1 VRAFGTAL
9 GVVNSS
15 ILLLMGFNLIM
26 MYRRVRRSYE
36 PKVLMEWYRVHS
48 SEEQTKVSRLHAVD
62 MGSKSYT
69 KAVEETLQKTTNVTP
84 AIDVETG
91 NKSKG
96 SGIMSMLMSGPG
108 AWAPKTPG
116 SIYGSNVPLASS
128 NGTSSISDHLDPRL
142 GKQRGAT
149 CSTAEGE
156 EGNLSEDSTD
166 RRGALPTSSPQNSR
180 RAMEGRVNL
189 G

>member
-1 VRAFGTAL
+1 
-9 GVVNSS
+9 
-15 ILLLMGFNLIM
+15 M
-26 MYRRVRRSYE
+26 
-36 PKVLMEWYRVHS
+36 
-48 SEEQTKVSRLHAVD
+48 SRLHAVD

-69 KAVEETLQKTTNVTP
+69 KAVEDTLQKTTTVTP
-84 AIDVETG
+84 AVDVETG

-96 SGIMSMLMSGPG
+96 GGIMSKLMGGPG
-108 AWAPKTPG
+108 AWAPKTVPG

-128 NGTSSISDHLDPRL
+128 SSNGTSSISADHVDPKL
-142 GKQRGAT
+142 GKHRGAT
-149 CSTAEGE
+149 CSTAEGD

-166 RRGALPTSSPQNSR
+166 RRGDFPTALPQNSR